1 MTPLLLAVAFAVGAP
16 GPKDAKVDPPKIEGD
31 WVEVSYVRGGQQ
43 MDRDEKGKLVRI
55 ADGKISM
62 GGGAEEVGYKLDP
75 KATPPQIDLIPIAK
89 PGAEPIPGIYKVDGD
104 TLVIC
109 FPKGGRAERPTRF
122 ESPDGSR
129 IVLLTLKRQ
138 KKD

>member
-75 KATPPQIDLIPIAK
+75 KANPPQIDLIPIAK
-89 PGAEPIPGIYKVDGD
+89 PGAEPIPGIYKWTATRSSSASRKAAAPSDRPD
-104 TLVIC
+104 SSRRT
-109 FPKGGRAERPTRF
+109 GRGLSC
-122 ESPDGSR
+122 SP
-129 IVLLTLKRQ
+129 
-138 KKD
+138 